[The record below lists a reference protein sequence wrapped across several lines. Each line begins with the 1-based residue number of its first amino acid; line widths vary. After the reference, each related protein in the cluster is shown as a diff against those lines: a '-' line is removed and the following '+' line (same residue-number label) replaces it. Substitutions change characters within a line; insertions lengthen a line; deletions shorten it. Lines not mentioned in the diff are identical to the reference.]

1 MKVHFELMKCIND
14 QLTRAKHASRSAA
27 RRLASKNDRA
37 KCPVA
42 LYISFYSIFPPS
54 R

>member
-27 RRLASKNDRA
+27 EASFSDERNSISIAWLGRRCIA
-37 KCPVA
+37 
-42 LYISFYSIFPPS
+42 
-54 R
+54 